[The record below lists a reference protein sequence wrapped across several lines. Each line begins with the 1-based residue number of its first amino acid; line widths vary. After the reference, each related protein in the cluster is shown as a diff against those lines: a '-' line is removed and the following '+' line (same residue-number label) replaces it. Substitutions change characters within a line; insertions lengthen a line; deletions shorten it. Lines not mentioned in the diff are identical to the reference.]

1 MPTKTKKKEVR
12 EEHRAKITQP
22 VRVQSQTHSD
32 EIEVCR
38 TVNVSKSGLYFT
50 TPLHHYYV
58 GLHVHLVLGF
68 RDGDPILKEWVG
80 EVLRVERLE
89 DGRSG
94 IAVHILMR

>member
-1 MPTKTKKKEVR
+1 MPTKTKNGVR

-22 VRVQSQTHSD
+22 VRVHAQSRSD
-32 EIEVCR
+32 ETEVCR
-38 TVNVSKSGLYFT
+38 TLNVSKSGLYFLT
-50 TPLHHYYV
+50 ARHHYFV

-80 EVLRVERLE
+80 EVLRVERLS

-94 IAVHILMR
+94 IAVRILMR